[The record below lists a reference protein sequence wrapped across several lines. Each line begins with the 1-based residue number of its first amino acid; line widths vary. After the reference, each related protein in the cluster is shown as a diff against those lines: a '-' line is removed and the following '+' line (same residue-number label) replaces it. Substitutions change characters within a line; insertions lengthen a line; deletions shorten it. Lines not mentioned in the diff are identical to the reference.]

1 MYGKNNS
8 GISDKAMQALMQYK
22 WPGNIRELENMIERG
37 VILNDNNQTISLPS
51 LFPSL
56 SEPSHPLN
64 VIDSQGQLAEKSQP
78 NEINDAYAVDEMLG
92 DEFSL
97 EALEKQ
103 LIETAMVQSNGNVSK
118 AARKLGLT
126 RPALSY
132 RLKKLQESE

>member
-1 MYGKNNS
+1 
-8 GISDKAMQALMQYK
+8 
-22 WPGNIRELENMIERG
+22 
-37 VILNDNNQTISLPS
+37 
-51 LFPSL
+51 
-56 SEPSHPLN
+56 
-64 VIDSQGQLAEKSQP
+64 
-78 NEINDAYAVDEMLG
+78 MLG